1 MILDYQ
7 LKIFLY
13 LCNIVCVL
21 GQNEV
26 RYWLYLMDFV
36 VTSKEMV
43 ADPPHSACRC

>member
-21 GQNEV
+21 RLNEV

-36 VTSKEMV
+36 VTSKEMM
-43 ADPPHSACRC
+43 ADPPHAACRC